1 MPKDDVLK
9 MTGVVDEVLPA
20 AMFRVKLDDT
30 RQTVLAYL
38 GGRMRQ
44 HSIEILQG
52 DRVEIEL
59 SVYDL
64 SKGRIVYRH
73 K

>member
-9 MTGVVDEVLPA
+9 MTGVVNEVLPA
-20 AMFRVKLDDT
+20 AMFRVQLDDT
-30 RQTVLAYL
+30 RQIVLAYL

-52 DRVEIEL
+52 DRVELEL

-64 SKGRIVYRH
+64 TKGRIVYRH

>member
-1 MPKDDVLK
+1 MGTVE
-9 MTGVVDEVLPA
+9 EVLPA
-20 AMFRVKLDDT
+20 AMFRVRLEGSS
-30 RQTVLAYL
+30 QLVLAYL
-38 GGRMRQ
+38 GGKMRQ

-52 DRVEIEL
+52 DRVELEL

-64 SKGRIVYRH
+64 TKGRIVYRH

>member
-20 AMFRVKLDDT
+20 AMFRVKLDESNN
-30 RQTVLAYL
+30 RVLAYL
-38 GGRMRQ
+38 GGKMRQ

>member
-1 MPKDDVLK
+1 MPKDDIIK
-9 MTGVVDEVLPA
+9 MLGEVEEVLPA
-20 AMFRVKLDDT
+20 AMFRVRLEDT
-30 RQTVLAYL
+30 KQLILAYL
-38 GGRMRQ
+38 GGKMRQ

-52 DRVEIEL
+52 DRVEVEI

-64 SKGRIVYRH
+64 TKGRIVYRH

>member
-9 MTGVVDEVLPA
+9 MMGTVEEVLPA
-20 AMFRVKLDDT
+20 AMFRVRLEGSS
-30 RQTVLAYL
+30 QLVLAYL
-38 GGRMRQ
+38 GGKMRQ

-52 DRVEIEL
+52 DRVELEL

-64 SKGRIVYRH
+64 TKGRIVYRH